1 MSYHQVGAMMS
12 INLKTFLQ
20 NHGRFVALSGL
31 FVVFATYVVK
41 EGFLDRF
48 KEVRD
53 SIETA
58 NRSFEMH
65 DEFRMLDA
73 RLPELSYETG
83 ILVFKQEEAE
93 RRKQEHTE
101 RRQHRKPSQTYGV
114 LSPQDA
120 REAEMMPRL
129 ESLDHTLHTAEELT
143 RTLPSDPGIQT
154 ALDKVRNAL
163 TNTSQEC
170 LNEEKLTAHIFD
182 PDREHGA
189 KEYDEL
195 LESCY
200 VASYDRE
207 HEMSDFENQLLRYA
221 GQVREKYDNRV
232 KRLRVAS
239 WILYALGWI
248 ITFLGR
254 KYDLKD
260 SEAIP

>member
-1 MSYHQVGAMMS
+1 MKS
-12 INLKTFLQ
+12 ISLKAFLR
-20 NHGRFVALSGL
+20 NHGRFVSLFGL

-48 KEVRD
+48 KELRD

-83 ILVFKQEEAE
+83 ILVFNQEEAE
-93 RRKQEHTE
+93 RRKQEHAE

-129 ESLDHTLHTAEELT
+129 ESLNHSLHTAEELT
-143 RTLPSDPGIQT
+143 RTLPSDPRIKE
-154 ALDKVRNAL
+154 ALDRVRNAL
-163 TNTSQEC
+163 RKTSDEC
-170 LNEEKLTAHIFD
+170 LNEEKLTSYIFD
-182 PDREHGA
+182 PDPEHG
-189 KEYDEL
+189 KKQHEEL

-200 VASYDRE
+200 VDSYDRE
-207 HEMSDFENQLLRYA
+207 SEMFAFENQLLTYA
-221 GQVREKYDNRV
+221 GKVREKYDNRV

-239 WILYALGWI
+239 WILYAFGWI